1 MMKILINLIVLA
13 IIVGGAVYFYEQN
26 RDELNQTL
34 DNVKNTSVESVT
46 EAVVEKVKNMDPKDL
61 MDLAM
66 ENKELLQEVMEKN
79 NISLDNIDLEALQ
92 KTLDEQGIKL
102 DEINLEDA
110 GIAEKLKDIVNSAEK

>member
-1 MMKILINLIVLA
+1 MKILINLIVLA

>member
-1 MMKILINLIVLA
+1 MKVLINLIVLA
-13 IIVGGAVYFYEQN
+13 AIIGGAVYFYEQN

-34 DNVKNTSVESVT
+34 DDVKNASVESVT

-92 KTLDEQGIKL
+92 KTLDEQGINL
-102 DEINLEDA
+102 EEINLEDA